1 MLLNN
6 KQFMEQAIA
15 ANPNCTWRVVTL
27 HQDIYGSAEHS
38 NEPEITNLRY
48 TLVPYFEANDV
59 DVVLTGHDHAYSRTH
74 ILEGGHKTVEYT
86 DDEFDAELDKDMDA
100 GENPATRYEAPAKY
114 FHRFQGTA
122 DVAYLNYLNA
132 VMDKDAIEDTE
143 KGETVVNP
151 DGILY
156 MTANSSSGSKYYD
169 LVPRMQSYIANR
181 WQEDVPTYSVID
193 VTDNTF
199 TINTYRTDNDPEN

>member
-1 MLLNN
+1 MN
-6 KQFMEQAIA
+6 
-15 ANPNCTWRVVTL
+15 
-27 HQDIYGSAEHS
+27 H
-38 NEPEITNLRY
+38 RY
-48 TLVPYFEANDV
+48 P
-59 DVVLTGHDHAYSRTH
+59 
-74 ILEGGHKTVEYT
+74 
-86 DDEFDAELDKDMDA
+86 
-100 GENPATRYEAPAKY
+100 
-114 FHRFQGTA
+114 

-132 VMDKDAIEDTE
+132 VMDKDAVEDTE

-199 TINTYRTDNDPEN
+199 TINTYRTDNDQKIDETFTIKKGVTEDIKSASVGKVKNHIYTGKQIQPALKVTLNGKTDRKSTRLNSSH